1 MATVMAGNTTPSSG
15 NRRPLGVMLVAG
27 EASGDARGAEL
38 VRKLRQRHPSVEFF
52 GMGGAD
58 LRQAGMRVVHDIAR
72 VAGVGVSEVFG
83 SLRHIWMAYRLL
95 RRLLLEARPA
105 LLILIDFPEFNMRLA
120 RIARRHG
127 ITVLYYISPQV
138 WAWRHYRI
146 RQIASSVDAMAVV
159 FPFEA
164 DLYKAFGVG
173 TVSFVGHPLVDI
185 VKPDRDR
192 ETSLR
197 GAGLDPGKLTV
208 AMMPGSREKEVA
220 SLIGPM
226 LEAARGLSR
235 ERDVQFLLIRA
246 STIDRSD
253 LEQAV
258 AGSPIAVR
266 IVEGDTYNMLAAA
279 DLVWVASGTATLE
292 AGLLKKP
299 MVIAYRLSPLSY
311 WLGRL
316 LVRVDHIGM
325 VNIIAGERVVP
336 ELIQDEVT
344 SDRILAETRRMLQ
357 PEIRSAVV
365 RKLETVRQRL
375 GPPGAPGRVA
385 DMAMTLLARTD
396 NRTSR

>member
-1 MATVMAGNTTPSSG
+1 
-15 NRRPLGVMLVAG
+15 MLVAG

-38 VRKLRQRHPSVEFF
+38 VRTLRQRNPDMEVF
-52 GMGGAD
+52 GMGGAH
-58 LRQAGMRVVHDIAR
+58 LRQAGMRVVYD
-72 VAGVGVSEVFG
+72 VAKVTAVGLWEVLDN
-83 SLRHIWMAYRLL
+83 LRNLWLAYRLL
-95 RRLLLEARPA
+95 RRLLLEHRPP

-127 ITVLYYISPQV
+127 IAVLYYISPQV
-138 WAWRHYRI
+138 WAWRSYRI
-146 RQIASSVDAMAVV
+146 RKIAATVDAMAVV

-164 DLYKAFGVG
+164 DLYRSFGMKQV
-173 TVSFVGHPLVDI
+173 TFVGHPLVDV

-192 ETSLR
+192 DSCLR
-197 GAGLDPGKLTV
+197 GLGLDGNRLTV
-208 AMMPGSREKEVA
+208 ALMPGSRKTEVE

-226 LEAARGLSR
+226 IEAAGRLAR

-246 STIDRSD
+246 NTIERSG

-258 AGSPIAVR
+258 AGSSITVR
-266 IVEGDTYNMLAAA
+266 IVDGDTYNMLASA

-316 LVRVDHIGM
+316 LIRVNHIGM
-325 VNIIAGERVVP
+325 VNIVAGERVVP
-336 ELIQDEVT
+336 ELVQSEVT
-344 SDRILAETRRMLQ
+344 AERILAETRRMLQ
-357 PEIRSAVV
+357 PEVHQGVV
-365 RKLETVRQRL
+365 GKLADVQRLL

-385 DMAMTLLARTD
+385 DMALGLLAKND
-396 NRTSR
+396 GQA

>member
-1 MATVMAGNTTPSSG
+1 
-15 NRRPLGVMLVAG
+15 MLVAG

-38 VRKLRQRHPSVEFF
+38 VRTLRQRNPGMEVF
-52 GMGGAD
+52 GMGGAH
-58 LRQAGMRVVHDIAR
+58 LRQAGMRVVYD
-72 VAGVGVSEVFG
+72 VAKVTAVGLWEVLDN
-83 SLRHIWMAYRLL
+83 LRNLWLAYRLL
-95 RRLLLEARPA
+95 RRLLLEHRPP

-127 ITVLYYISPQV
+127 IAVLYYISPQV
-138 WAWRHYRI
+138 WAWRSYRI
-146 RQIASSVDAMAVV
+146 RKIAATVDAMAVV

-164 DLYKAFGVG
+164 DLYRSFGMKQV
-173 TVSFVGHPLVDI
+173 TFVGHPLVDV

-192 ETSLR
+192 DSCLR
-197 GAGLDPGKLTV
+197 GLGLDGNRLTV
-208 AMMPGSREKEVA
+208 ALMPGSRKTEVE

-226 LEAARGLSR
+226 IEAAGRLAR

-246 STIDRSD
+246 NTIERSG

-258 AGSPIAVR
+258 AGSSITVR
-266 IVEGDTYNMLAAA
+266 IVDGDTYNMLAAA

-316 LVRVDHIGM
+316 LIRVNHIGM
-325 VNIIAGERVVP
+325 VNIVAGERVVP
-336 ELIQDEVT
+336 ELVQSEVT
-344 SDRILAETRRMLQ
+344 AERILAETRRMLQ
-357 PEIRSAVV
+357 PEVHQGVV
-365 RKLETVRQRL
+365 GKLADVQRLL

-385 DMAMTLLARTD
+385 DMALGLLAKND
-396 NRTSR
+396 GQA

>member
-1 MATVMAGNTTPSSG
+1 MARNTTHSSADQ
-15 NRRPLGVMLVAG
+15 RPLEVMLVAG

-38 VRKLRQRHPSVEFF
+38 VRNLRQRDPSVEFF

-58 LRQAGMRVVHDIAR
+58 LRQAGMRVVYDSAK
-72 VAGVGVSEVFG
+72 VAGVGFSEIFG
-83 SLRHIWMAYRLL
+83 SLRHIWLAYRLL
-95 RRLLLEARPA
+95 RRLLLDARPA

-138 WAWRHYRI
+138 WAWRRYRI
-146 RQIASSVDAMAVV
+146 RRIAASVDAMAVV

-164 DLYKAFGVG
+164 DLYRASGVP
-173 TVSFVGHPLVDI
+173 TVSFVGHPLVD
-185 VKPDRDR
+185 VVNPSQDR

-197 GAGLDPGKLTV
+197 ATGLDRGKLTV
-208 AMMPGSREKEVA
+208 ALMPGSREKEVG

-226 LEAARGLSR
+226 LEAAGVLAR
-235 ERDVQFLLIRA
+235 ERDAQFLLIRA
-246 STIDRSD
+246 STIDRSA

-258 AGSPIAVR
+258 SASPVDVR
-266 IVEGDTYNMLAAA
+266 IVEGDAYNMLAAA

-299 MVIAYRLSPLSY
+299 MVITYRLSPLSY

-344 SDRILAETRRMLQ
+344 AERILAETRRMLQ
-357 PEIRSAVV
+357 PETQNAVV
-365 RKLETVRQRL
+365 RKLEMVRQRL

-385 DMAMTLLARTD
+385 DMAMALLAHPGTG
-396 NRTSR
+396 TSP

>member
-1 MATVMAGNTTPSSG
+1 MARNTTYSSADQ
-15 NRRPLGVMLVAG
+15 RPLEVMLVAG

-38 VRKLRQRHPSVEFF
+38 VRNLRQRDPSVEFF

-58 LRQAGMRVVHDIAR
+58 LRQAGMRVVYDSAK
-72 VAGVGVSEVFG
+72 VAGVGFSEIFG
-83 SLRHIWMAYRLL
+83 SLRHIWLAYRLL
-95 RRLLLEARPA
+95 RRLLLDARPA

-138 WAWRHYRI
+138 WAWRRYRI
-146 RQIASSVDAMAVV
+146 RRIAASVDAMAVV

-164 DLYKAFGVG
+164 DLYRASGVP
-173 TVSFVGHPLVDI
+173 TVSFVGHPLVD
-185 VKPDRDR
+185 VVNPSQDR

-197 GAGLDPGKLTV
+197 ATGLDRGKLTV
-208 AMMPGSREKEVA
+208 ALMPGSREKEVG

-226 LEAARGLSR
+226 LEAAGVLAR
-235 ERDVQFLLIRA
+235 ERDAQFLLIRA
-246 STIDRSD
+246 STIDRSA

-258 AGSPIAVR
+258 SASPVDVR
-266 IVEGDTYNMLAAA
+266 IVEGDAYNMLAAA

-299 MVIAYRLSPLSY
+299 MVITYRLSPLSY

-344 SDRILAETRRMLQ
+344 AERILAETRRMLQ
-357 PEIRSAVV
+357 PETQNAVV
-365 RKLETVRQRL
+365 RKLEMVRQRL

-385 DMAMTLLARTD
+385 DMAMALLAHPGTG
-396 NRTSR
+396 TSP

>member
-1 MATVMAGNTTPSSG
+1 MAGNATRSSVG
-15 NRRPLGVMLVAG
+15 RRPLGVMLVAG

-38 VRKLRQRHPSVEFF
+38 VRKLRQRDPSVEFF
-52 GMGGAD
+52 GMGGAN

-72 VAGVGVSEVFG
+72 VAGVGFSEVLG
-83 SLRHIWMAYRLL
+83 SLRHIWIAYRLL

-138 WAWRHYRI
+138 WAWRPYRI
-146 RQIASSVDAMAVV
+146 RRIASSVDAMAVV

-173 TVSFVGHPLVDI
+173 AVSFVGHPLVDA

-197 GAGLDPGKLTV
+197 GAGLDPRKLTV

-226 LEAARGLSR
+226 LEAARDLTR

-246 STIDRSD
+246 STIDRSE
-253 LEQAV
+253 LEQTV
-258 AGSPIAVR
+258 AGSSIAVR

-316 LVRVDHIGM
+316 LIRVDHIGM

-357 PEIRSAVV
+357 PETRSAVV
-365 RKLETVRQRL
+365 RKLERVRQRL

-385 DMAMTLLARTD
+385 DMALTLLARTD
-396 NRTSR
+396 HRTSP

>member
-1 MATVMAGNTTPSSG
+1 MARNTTHSSADQ
-15 NRRPLGVMLVAG
+15 RPLEVMLVAG

-38 VRKLRQRHPSVEFF
+38 VRNLRQRDPLVEFF

-58 LRQAGMRVVHDIAR
+58 LRQAGMRVVYDSAK
-72 VAGVGVSEVFG
+72 VAGVGFSEIFG
-83 SLRHIWMAYRLL
+83 SLRHIWLAYRLL
-95 RRLLLEARPA
+95 RRLLLDARPA

-138 WAWRHYRI
+138 WAWRRYRI
-146 RQIASSVDAMAVV
+146 RRIAASVDAMAVV

-164 DLYKAFGVG
+164 DLYRASGVP
-173 TVSFVGHPLVDI
+173 TVSFVGHPLVD
-185 VKPDRDR
+185 VVNPSQDR

-197 GAGLDPGKLTV
+197 ATGLDRGKLTV
-208 AMMPGSREKEVA
+208 ALMPGSRDKEVG

-226 LEAARGLSR
+226 LEAAGVLAR
-235 ERDVQFLLIRA
+235 ERDAQFLLIRA
-246 STIDRSD
+246 STIDRSA

-258 AGSPIAVR
+258 SASPVDVR
-266 IVEGDTYNMLAAA
+266 IVEGDAYNMLAAA

-299 MVIAYRLSPLSY
+299 MVITYRLSPLSY

-344 SDRILAETRRMLQ
+344 AERILAETRRMLQ
-357 PEIRSAVV
+357 PETQNAVV
-365 RKLETVRQRL
+365 RKLEMVRQRL

-385 DMAMTLLARTD
+385 DMAMTLLARPGTG
-396 NRTSR
+396 TSP